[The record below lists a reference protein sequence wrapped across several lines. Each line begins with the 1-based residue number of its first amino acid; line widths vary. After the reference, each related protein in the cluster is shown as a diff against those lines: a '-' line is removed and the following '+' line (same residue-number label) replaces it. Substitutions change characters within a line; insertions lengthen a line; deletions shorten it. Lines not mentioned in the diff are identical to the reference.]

1 MEWAAGSS
9 SLVKNAS
16 CDLCLVLGESIP
28 MNLEYVQMA
37 YIFGIDDIVI
47 QLNEVLFPCTDEC

>member
-28 MNLEYVQMA
+28 MDLEYVQMA
-37 YIFGIDDIVI
+37 YISGIDDIVI
-47 QLNEVLFPCTDEC
+47 QLNVASLSMH